1 MRKTAMMAL
10 RDSER
15 ASLGKHFNIIGAS
28 FVFVYPFPFTHFSRR
43 FVSFCTLNYVPPLPV
58 SFLSSNTLPIIRHS
72 AFPGVAE
79 YFSSGENYFFSLKN
93 QQQQQKNSPKKQ
105 HQDFAPFL
113 FQGVSAAR
121 SAITFQNCFHRHF
134 LKTDYQIKC

>member
-1 MRKTAMMAL
+1 MRKTVMMAL

-43 FVSFCTLNYVPPLPV
+43 LVSFCTLNYVPPLPV

-79 YFSSGENYFFSLKN
+79 YFSSGENYFFSLKRPQTSN
-93 QQQQQKNSPKKQ
+93 NNKKIHPKNSTRILPLSYFREYLQ
-105 HQDFAPFL
+105 PDQL
-113 FQGVSAAR
+113 LLS
-121 SAITFQNCFHRHF
+121 
-134 LKTDYQIKC
+134 KTVFTGIS

>member
-43 FVSFCTLNYVPPLPV
+43 LVSFCTYNYVTPLPV

-79 YFSSGENYFFSLKN
+79 YFSSGENYFFSLKRPKTSN
-93 QQQQQKNSPKKQ
+93 NNKKIHRKNSTRILPLSYFREYLQ
-105 HQDFAPFL
+105 PDQL
-113 FQGVSAAR
+113 LLS
-121 SAITFQNCFHRHF
+121 
-134 LKTDYQIKC
+134 KTVFTGIS